1 MPFFFLKP
9 GMPYSLSLSLSLS
22 LLYLPSDME
31 TEFKMDLMEAYQR
44 SRKYM
49 RLQSM
54 VLVMRRYL
62 LLLFFVEPLL
72 FVVGIYR

>member
-1 MPFFFLKP
+1 
-9 GMPYSLSLSLSLS
+9 
-22 LLYLPSDME
+22 ME

>member
-9 GMPYSLSLSLSLS
+9 VMPYSLSLSLS